1 MLLHDGPAV
10 EPPRRRRLHRTSVFI
25 APKLYVTNYVP
36 QNVSVSLGT
45 VANREA
51 KHLASVRDC
60 DRINGSMK
68 VYFVMCGR
76 GYFLASQ

>member
-45 VANREA
+45 F
-51 KHLASVRDC
+51 DC
-60 DRINGSMK
+60 FIPDSIRTLT
-68 VYFVMCGR
+68 FV
-76 GYFLASQ
+76 LLTA